1 MLMNFDKDLAKGKK
15 GEQIV
20 KKVFSERDK
29 NHQYI
34 DVSNDP
40 KYYYKGDLIAVAAD
54 GKKTMVEVKNDGVIH
69 KTHNI
74 LCEEAVFMKQKGKF
88 NKGFM
93 YSDYE
98 LFCVLSEPERKIYMV
113 DFQILKQI
121 YKQGRY
127 KRFDYPDQYS
137 DCYLLPIGTL
147 KQYGGLINV
156 VSY

>member
-1 MLMNFDKDLAKGKK
+1 MLMNFEKDLAKGKK
-15 GEQIV
+15 GEAIV
-20 KKVFSERDK
+20 KTVLSSIDK

-40 KYYYKGDLIAVAAD
+40 KYYHKGDLMAVAAD
-54 GKKTMVEVKNDGVIH
+54 GTKIMIEVKNDGVIH

-74 LCEEAVFMKQKGKF
+74 LCEEDVYINQNRKF

-98 LFCVLSEPERKIYMV
+98 IFCILSELERKIYII

-121 YKQGRY
+121 YKQGWY
-127 KRFDYPDQYS
+127 KRFYYKDQYS
-137 DCYLLPIGTL
+137 DCYLLPIGL
-147 KQYGGLINV
+147 LQSKGGLIKIID
-156 VSY
+156 Y